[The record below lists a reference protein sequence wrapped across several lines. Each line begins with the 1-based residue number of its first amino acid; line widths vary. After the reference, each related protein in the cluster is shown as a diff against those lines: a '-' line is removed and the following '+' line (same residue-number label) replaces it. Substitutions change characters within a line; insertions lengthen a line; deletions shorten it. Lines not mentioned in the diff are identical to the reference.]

1 MIFEI
6 VVWVL
11 QHMLMGGLNNLGTFP
26 QKIPLPSLDDYSFW
40 QFVLLTGCLRSKM
53 SNSTFLNTLQV
64 FYAMPT
70 CCRKKRGCFES
81 CDQKNI
87 IISYQNTSGR
97 RGNFNRST
105 SIALCYTFVK
115 IRPPGFLI
123 KRTQFLLCRSFFLL
137 YQKHEC
143 PFTFGREKGQ
153 AITIFLLHSRSR
165 NIFSNERKKIN
176 NHSSRK

>member
-26 QKIPLPSLDDYSFW
+26 QKIPLLALDNYSLW
-40 QFVLLTGCLRSKM
+40 LFVLLTGCLRSKIFKQ
-53 SNSTFLNTLQV
+53 TVLDTLFV

-70 CCRKKRGCFES
+70 WCKKERGCFES
-81 CDQKNI
+81 CDQNNI
-87 IISYQNTSGR
+87 IVSYQNTKHVR
-97 RGNFNRST
+97 RGNFDKST
-105 SIALCYTFVK
+105 SITLCYTFVK

-165 NIFSNERKKIN
+165 NIFSNERKKLTITV
-176 NHSSRK
+176 